1 MSVIRGMQ
9 IILKTHMLLLL
20 YNVNVFF
27 IFSFFTETSPKK
39 SAPSL
44 PYSLTESGGMDHG
57 YQVLPVPQCHHN
69 LKKKRLKRLSKENEV
84 SSLSKNNFLIFSAY
98 GHSEVGATSVSS
110 RITAALL
117 QKNIFLSPPVWKTKI
132 FSVLHPSLVHI
143 LHMLWKNS
151 ASLLLFHHWKLLSSS
166 RISDSEPQVIYINEN
181 KYI

>member
-1 MSVIRGMQ
+1 MSMSF
-9 IILKTHMLLLL
+9 L
-20 YNVNVFF
+20 FF
-27 IFSFFTETSPKK
+27 PSSQEHAKK
-39 SAPSL
+39 NLPPACPTPWLRVVGWTMATRSCLSL
-44 PYSLTESGGMDHG
+44 SGTITW
-57 YQVLPVPQCHHN
+57 
-69 LKKKRLKRLSKENEV
+69 KKRLKRLSKENEV
-84 SSLSKNNFLIFSAY
+84 SSLSKNNFLIFSAC
-98 GHSEVGATSVSS
+98 GHSEVGATSS

-151 ASLLLFHHWKLLSSS
+151 ASLLLFHHWKMLSSS